1 MLYFIARAGHTMTQ
15 MDNKLIVCGG
25 KGDTHQSKCLSSVEI
40 YHLDTDQWIY
50 TSPMKYDCW
59 AMSDIGLFYCKQILA
74 ESYVEYIKQIMTG
87 LEGNRQIYLPREI
100 QDRLPKRFY

>member
-1 MLYFIARAGHTMTQ
+1 MLYFTARAGHTMTQ

-59 AMSDIGLFYCKQILA
+59 AMSDIGLFCCKQYNLNLMLNILLNIICR
-74 ESYVEYIKQIMTG
+74 SVLIFILK
-87 LEGNRQIYLPREI
+87 EI
-100 QDRLPKRFY
+100 RL